1 MIARTR
7 TFSANL
13 YPRSAV
19 EAAVLAFHGICE
31 VSVED
36 ELGGIRA
43 TFELPDGAT
52 EDVIGE
58 FCNVALITAVEM
70 EFGTRP

>member
-7 TFSANL
+7 TFSTSL

-19 EAAVLAFHGICE
+19 ESAVLAFQGICE

-70 EFGTRP
+70 QFGTRP

>member
-1 MIARTR
+1 M
-7 TFSANL
+7 
-13 YPRSAV
+13 
-19 EAAVLAFHGICE
+19 LAFHGICE

-58 FCNVALITAVEM
+58 FCNVALITAVEV